1 MLDDGRVLL
10 IGGRAAGAPV
20 AAVDVVNPDGSITAG
35 IPLSLPRAG
44 HTAVRLADGS
54 VLVAGGTTLVA
65 GDQGTVEAA
74 TATAEVLY
82 AGATQWI
89 AATGLTQ
96 ARTGATA
103 TSLPDGWVLVAGGAD
118 DSGPLDTFEIY
129 DPVSTTFHPGGVLS
143 TARAGHAAAVAGKTS
158 VLVAGGHNA
167 SGAVGT
173 ADIIDADTGGV
184 VTVTMTAARDGA
196 SATALLDG
204 RVLVAGGS
212 DGTNVLASAEVI
224 DPVAATTTAT
234 LPMSSPRRD
243 HQALLLEHNAT
254 VLITGGTNGG
264 AVVPTAEHFVAWENG
279 FRPAVTNPAVSR
291 SGALTSA
298 IAVDGIAL
306 LAAGQAADSSL
317 VAPTELY
324 GFATLHTDKD
334 DYAPGTFVTITGSGW
349 QPGETVNM
357 VLQRDR
363 AERPIR
369 MCR

>member
-10 IGGRAAGAPV
+10 VGGRAAGAPV

-54 VLVAGGTTLVA
+54 VLVAGGTTLVPD
-65 GDQGTVEAA
+65 GQGGTAEGA

-89 AATGLTQ
+89 AASGLTQ

-103 TSLPDGWVLVAGGAD
+103 TSLPDGRVLVAGGAD

-129 DPVSTTFHPGGVLS
+129 DPVSTTFHPGGMLS
-143 TARAGHAAAVAGKTS
+143 AARAGHAAAVAGKTS

-204 RVLVAGGS
+204 RVLVAGGW
-212 DGTNVLASAEVI
+212 DGTNDLLTAEVI
-224 DPVAATTTAT
+224 DPASATTTAT
-234 LPMSSPRRD
+234 LPMGSPRRNP
-243 HQALLLEHNAT
+243 QALLLDHNAT

-279 FRPAVTNPAVSR
+279 FRPAANNPAVSR
-291 SGALTSA
+291 TGALTSA
-298 IAVDGIAL
+298 LAAEGVAL

-334 DYAPGTFVTITGSGW
+334 DYAPGTS
-349 QPGETVNM
+349 
-357 VLQRDR
+357 
-363 AERPIR
+363 
-369 MCR
+369 